1 MNEPSALPA
10 PRSRRPL
17 RVRVVDEP
25 ELVTRGIEAML
36 RPYADRARLAD
47 DGTHDEAND
56 GTPGLDV
63 VLCDPFPVPPAARG
77 GRDVLGRLAGH
88 APARVLVFS
97 WHTHP
102 VGVRQALDAGAHG
115 YLGKT
120 ASGAELLAA
129 LEAVARGERPT
140 PDLHPRRPGVDFPG
154 LSTRESEVLA
164 LICEGLSNQEVAER
178 LFVSVNSVK
187 TYIRQVYGKTGVTR
201 RTQAVAWAHRHGW
214 LG

>member
-1 MNEPSALPA
+1 MALGMGVIDKAGWDPSA
-10 PRSRRPL
+10 
-17 RVRVVDEP
+17 E
-25 ELVTRGIEAML
+25 VTFVATPVALIAEA
-36 RPYADRARLAD
+36 
-47 DGTHDEAND
+47 
-56 GTPGLDV
+56 
-63 VLCDPFPVPPAARG
+63 
-77 GRDVLGRLAGH
+77 
-88 APARVLVFS
+88 
-97 WHTHP
+97 
-102 VGVRQALDAGAHG
+102 VRQALDAGAHG

>member
-1 MNEPSALPA
+1 MTEPNGLPA
-10 PRSRRPL
+10 AHSGRPL
-17 RVRVVDEP
+17 RIGVVDEP
-25 ELVTRGIEAML
+25 ELVTRGVHAML
-36 RPYADRARLAD
+36 SPYAERVRVAGPAADAAGRL
-47 DGTHDEAND
+47 
-56 GTPGLDV
+56 PGLDV
-63 VLCDPFPVPPAARG
+63 VLCDPFPVPPA
-77 GRDVLGRLAGH
+77 GRDSGEGLDRIVAM

-97 WHTHP
+97 WHVHP
-102 VGVRQALDAGAHG
+102 AGVRRALDAGAHG

-120 ASGAELLAA
+120 ATGPELLGA
-129 LEAVARGERPT
+129 LEAVVRGERPT
-140 PDLHPRRPGVDFPG
+140 PDVPVQRATVGFPG

-164 LICEGLSNQEVAER
+164 LICEGLSNQEVADR

>member
-1 MNEPSALPA
+1 MNETRGLPA
-10 PRSRRPL
+10 ARSGRPL
-17 RVRVVDEP
+17 LVGVVDEP
-25 ELVTRGIEAML
+25 ELVTRGLEAML
-36 RPYADRARLAD
+36 LPYADRVRLA
-47 DGTHDEAND
+47 GGGGA
-56 GTPGLDV
+56 PGGAALGPDV
-63 VLCDPFPVPPAARG
+63 VLCDPFPVPPAPRG
-77 GRDVLGRLAGH
+77 SGEGLDRIGAL

-120 ASGAELLAA
+120 ATGLELLAA
-129 LEAVARGERPT
+129 LEAVVRGERPM
-140 PDLHPRRPGVDFPG
+140 PEPSPHRPAVGFPG
-154 LSTRESEVLA
+154 LSTRESEVLG
-164 LICEGLSNQEVAER
+164 LICEGLSNQEVADR

-187 TYIRQVYGKTGVTR
+187 TYIRQVYGKTGVSR

>member
-1 MNEPSALPA
+1 MNEPRGLPA
-10 PRSRRPL
+10 RRSGRPL
-17 RVRVVDEP
+17 RVGVVDEP
-25 ELVTRGIEAML
+25 ELVARGVEAML

-47 DGTHDEAND
+47 DD
-56 GTPGLDV
+56 GSHNGDPVFDV

-77 GRDVLGRLAGH
+77 SHDGLGRLAGH

-115 YLGKT
+115 YLAKT
-120 ASGAELLAA
+120 ASGSELLAA
-129 LEAVARGERPT
+129 LEAVVRGERPT
-140 PDLHPRRPGVDFPG
+140 PDLRPRSAGVDFPG
-154 LSTRESEVLA
+154 LSARESEVLA
-164 LICEGLSNQEVAER
+164 LICEGLSNQEVADR

-187 TYIRQVYGKTGVTR
+187 TYIRQVYGKAGVTR

>member
-1 MNEPSALPA
+1 MTEPNGLPA
-10 PRSRRPL
+10 ARSGRPL
-17 RVRVVDEP
+17 RVGVVDEP
-25 ELVTRGIEAML
+25 ELVVRGVHAML
-36 RPYADRARLAD
+36 SPYADRVRLAGP
-47 DGTHDEAND
+47 DGDPA
-56 GTPGLDV
+56 GQVVGLDV

-77 GRDVLGRLAGH
+77 SHDGGLDRIVTL

-102 VGVRQALDAGAHG
+102 VGVRQALGAGAHG

-120 ASGAELLAA
+120 ATGPELLAA
-129 LEAVARGERPT
+129 LEAVVRGERPT
-140 PDLHPRRPGVDFPG
+140 PDLPVQRAAVGFPG

-164 LICEGLSNQEVAER
+164 LICEGLSNQEVADR